1 MSILTTLKSLF
12 GNTKIIYGYTNEEL
26 PMVNGYSPRELFAT
40 QSNLHT
46 VITFLANNISQL
58 PLKVYKRVDDN
69 KRQRDRDSNI
79 SKLLY
84 QPNTDQTAFEF
95 WYALC
100 VEYFLYG
107 EAIVWLLPSLTSDS
121 GFEMRIIPSDWV
133 VDKKQTTNFAYDS
146 IKVKSNTNGQN
157 IEISSDQLIIFK
169 MYSPSNPSGYQSP
182 VSSLKQTLT
191 EQIQANKFRTKL
203 WKSSGRLNSYISRP
217 ANVQP
222 WSKETRENWVESFRK
237 GWSADGSKAGA
248 MPILEDGMEIK
259 PYQFN
264 SKEAQYIESI
274 QLSREEVCGAY
285 GVKPSLIWSS
295 SQTYASAKDNARAL
309 YSDCLGPVLQMFQQ
323 RINTFL
329 IPKVT
334 NNNNL
339 YVVFDLDEKLK
350 GSFEERASYYQSACG
365 VPYLTVNEV
374 RADLDKPPVEGGD
387 ERVIPLNVLIGGQ
400 ASPQDST
407 PNDYDYDGVDNRAK
421 NVKKIVYPKRISI
434 DTEPTDDDK
443 DLFSKT
449 ISKFIERQS
458 KTIINKLGVKDIEE
472 WWDKER
478 WDKELAEDLLP
489 ILRQVSERK
498 GKSIANELSSL
509 YNSNQTE
516 EYLKKLAQV
525 HAELIN
531 DGTKAKIDN
540 FYNTPT
546 VEVIE
551 EDGEVEEPK
560 TINDVFEKRK
570 SFDSV
575 ILGVGLA
582 YVAYRFATNEAIN
595 QAEYQGKVQ
604 RKNCYKVWIT
614 GSNPRDSHASM
625 NGERVGIDDVFS
637 NGARWV
643 HDFGSPDDV
652 CGCNCKIQTEIEIF

>member
-40 QSNLHT
+40 QSNLHS

-58 PLKVYKRVDDN
+58 PLKVYKRNDDD
-69 KRQRDRDSNI
+69 KRERDRDSNI
-79 SKLLY
+79 AKLLY
-84 QPNTDQTAFEF
+84 QPNTDQTSFEF

-107 EAIVWLLPSLTSDS
+107 EAIVWLLPSLTSNS

-146 IKVKSNTNGQN
+146 IKVKSNTNGQY
-157 IEISSDQLIIFK
+157 IEITSDQLIIFK

-237 GWSADGSKAGA
+237 GWSANGSKEGA

-264 SKEAQYIESI
+264 AKEAQYVESV
-274 QLSREEVCGAY
+274 QLTREEVCGAY
-285 GVKPSLIWSS
+285 GIKPSLIWSS

-329 IPKVT
+329 VPKVVKDT
-334 NNNNL
+334 NL
-339 YVVFDLDEKLK
+339 YVIFDLDEKLK
-350 GSFEERASYYQSACG
+350 GSFEERANYYQSACG

-421 NVKKIVYPKRISI
+421 NVKKIVYPKTVKI
-434 DTEPTDDDK
+434 DSEPTDDDK
-443 DLFSKT
+443 DLFTKT
-449 ISKFIERQS
+449 LKKFFERQS
-458 KTIINKLGVKDIEE
+458 KTVINKLGVKDIEE

-489 ILRQVSERK
+489 ILRQVTEEK
-498 GKSIANELSSL
+498 GKSIANELGSL
-509 YNSNQTE
+509 YYSDQTE

-531 DGTKAKIDN
+531 DGTKKQIDN
-540 FYNTPT
+540 LLTEPT
-546 VEVIE
+546 IEYVEGE
-551 EDGEVEEPK
+551 EQEEPK
-560 TINDVFEKRK
+560 TINDVYKKRI
-570 SFDSV
+570 SV
-575 ILGVGLA
+575 GSVMLGVGLA
-582 YVAYRFATNEAIN
+582 YVAYRFVTNEAIN
-595 QAEYQGKVQ
+595 QADYQGKVTK
-604 RKNCYKVWIT
+604 RNCYKVWIT
-614 GSNPRDSHASM
+614 GANPRDSHASM

-637 NGARWV
+637 NGMYWV
-643 HDFGSPDDV
+643 HDEGSPEET
-652 CGCNCKIQTEIEIF
+652 CGCNCRIITEIETE